1 MKQVQS
7 KCDIA
12 DRDRTQQLEEQKEL
26 DKLAEE
32 YLKGEES
39 KEQEKR
45 RKRVEY
51 KSELESQQV
60 QMSEVRRAAEKRKE
74 IEASRNAIFVN
85 TKRDMVVKRKAKE
98 KELLGEFLMFSQLL
112 IHEFNYWTRG

>member
-1 MKQVQS
+1 M
-7 KCDIA
+7 
-12 DRDRTQQLEEQKEL
+12 

-39 KEQEKR
+39 KEQENR

-51 KSELESQQV
+51 KSDLESQQV
-60 QMSEVRRAAEKRKE
+60 KMSVVRQAGEKRNE
-74 IEASRNAIFVN
+74 IEANRNAIFVN

-98 KELLGEFLMFSQLL
+98 KEFVG
-112 IHEFNYWTRG
+112 